1 MAYNKILVPISN
13 IMRAFKLLLFSK
25 ANNNITDN
33 MPHTIAIKENSSD
46 TDVTSIP
53 NIFSFSIACISRLIL
68 SNLSSLITFLII
80 LSFKNGFFIFIIVHT
95 LLIK

>member
-46 TDVTSIP
+46 TDVISIP
-53 NIFSFSIACISRLIL
+53 NISSFPIACISRLIL

-95 LLIK
+95 LFIK